1 MIFKTYNSIENA
13 YQARVIEQIRIQGFG
28 DEVFIVQEK
37 VHGANFSF
45 FTDGKEI
52 KIAKRTAFIEKE
64 EKFFN
69 AHQVMKLY
77 KEKVIEAFGK
87 VKTLY
92 PEVET
97 VVIYGELFGGGY
109 NHKAVEPVPDAVK
122 VQKGIEYA
130 SHNEFYAFDIK
141 LNGTTY
147 LDTET
152 INRIFEET
160 GFFYAKTLFQ
170 GTLDDALN
178 FPNVF
183 NSKIPAS
190 LGLPEIEHNMC
201 EGTIVKTLKTRYF
214 GNGARVILKNK
225 NEKWIEKSK
234 VVRKQGKKV
243 QKQIRFSEDAEHIWD
258 ELQQYATVN
267 RLNNVVS
274 KTGEFGTKMAGK
286 IIGLFAQDIL
296 EDFGKD
302 FPEAFNRIEKEEQKR
317 INKKLNAI
325 VIDLVKEELINPK
338 AENG

>member
-13 YQARVIEQIRIQGFG
+13 YQARVIEQITIQGFG

-69 AHQVMKLY
+69 AHRVLELY
-77 KEKVIEAFGK
+77 KDKVIEAFGK
-87 VKTLY
+87 VKSVY
-92 PEVET
+92 PDVET

-109 NHKAVEPVPDAVK
+109 KHKAVEPVKDAVK

-130 SHNEFYAFDIK
+130 PHNEFYAFDIK

-147 LDTET
+147 LDTEV

-170 GTLDDALN
+170 GTLQEALD
-178 FPNVF
+178 FPNAF
-183 NSKIPAS
+183 DSRIPAW
-190 LGLPEIEHNMC
+190 LGFPEMEDNRC
-201 EGTIVKTLKTRYF
+201 EGTIIKTLKTCYF
-214 GNGARVILKNK
+214 GNGSRVILKNK
-225 NEKWIEKSK
+225 NKKWIEKSK
-234 VVRKQGKKV
+234 VVRKKEKTV
-243 QKQIRFSEDAEHIWD
+243 QKQIRFGEDAREIWD
-258 ELQQYATVN
+258 ELQQYVTTN
-267 RLNNVVS
+267 RLNNVIS
-274 KTGEFGTKMAGK
+274 KVGEFEPKMMGK

-302 FPEAFNRIEKEEQKR
+302 FPEAFDSIEREEQKR
-317 INKKLNAI
+317 INKKLNAV
-325 VIDLVKEELINPK
+325 VIDKVKEELTVSK
-338 AENG
+338 

>member
-13 YQARVIEQIRIQGFG
+13 YQARMIDQIRLQGFG

-52 KIAKRTAFIEKE
+52 KIAKRTAFIEKD
-64 EKFFN
+64 EKFYN
-69 AHQVMKLY
+69 AHQMLERY
-77 KEKVIEAFGK
+77 KKNVIEVFQK
-87 VKTLY
+87 VKTMH
-92 PEVET
+92 PNVET

-109 NHKAVEPVPDAVK
+109 NHKEVEPVKGAVR

-130 SHNEFYAFDIK
+130 PYNEFYAFDIK
-141 LNGTTY
+141 LNGVTY
-147 LDTET
+147 LDTDIVNE
-152 INRIFEET
+152 IFEKT

-170 GTLDDALN
+170 GTLEEALR

-183 NSKIPAS
+183 NSKIPAW
-190 LGLPEIEHNMC
+190 LGLPELNNMC
-201 EGTIVKTLKTRYF
+201 EGTIIKTLKTKYF

-234 VVRKQGKKV
+234 MVKKQGKTI
-243 QKQIRFSEDAEHIWD
+243 QKPIVFGETAQNIW
-258 ELQQYATVN
+258 EEIQRYVTAN

-274 KTGEFGTKMAGK
+274 KIGEFEPKMMGK

-296 EDFGKD
+296 EDFEKD
-302 FPEAFNRIEKEEQKR
+302 FPSVFTTIEKEEQKR
-317 INKKLNAI
+317 INKKLNTL
-325 VIDLVKEELINPK
+325 VIDFIKEELMTLK
-338 AENG
+338 V

>member
-13 YQARVIEQIRIQGFG
+13 YQARMIDQIRLQGFG

-52 KIAKRTAFIEKE
+52 KIAKRTAFIEKD
-64 EKFFN
+64 EKFYN
-69 AHQVMKLY
+69 AHQMLERY
-77 KEKVIEAFGK
+77 KKNVIDVFQK
-87 VKTLY
+87 VKRMY
-92 PEVET
+92 PNVET

-109 NHKAVEPVPDAVK
+109 THKEVEPVKGAVR

-130 SHNEFYAFDIK
+130 PYNEFYAFDIK
-141 LNGTTY
+141 LNGVTY
-147 LDTET
+147 LDTD
-152 INRIFEET
+152 IVNQIFEKT

-170 GTLDDALN
+170 GTLEEALR

-183 NSKIPAS
+183 NSKIPTW
-190 LGLPEIEHNMC
+190 LGLPELNNMC
-201 EGTIVKTLKTRYF
+201 EGTIIKTLKTKYF

-234 VVRKQGKKV
+234 MVKKERKTV
-243 QKQIRFSEDAEHIWD
+243 QKQIIFGEIAQNIW
-258 ELQQYATVN
+258 EEIQRYVTAN

-274 KTGEFGTKMAGK
+274 KIGEFEPKMMGK

-296 EDFGKD
+296 EDFEKD
-302 FPEAFNRIEKEEQKR
+302 FPSVFTAIEKEEQKR
-317 INKKLNAI
+317 INKKLNTL
-325 VIDLVKEELINPK
+325 VIDFIKEELMTLK
-338 AENG
+338 V